1 MQVVSARFLHYFS
14 LSIRCDKSHQARPT
28 LTGILKV
35 EESSLRGFKQG
46 VMFRMSVLE
55 GTRDMVAFAVGLDIN
70 CWMLSEQQPD
80 SAGAGSLWAVK
91 DERTWSQ
98 GWP

>member
-1 MQVVSARFLHYFS
+1 
-14 LSIRCDKSHQARPT
+14 
-28 LTGILKV
+28 
-35 EESSLRGFKQG
+35 
-46 VMFRMSVLE
+46 MFRMSVLE

-70 CWMLSEQQPD
+70 CWMLSDQQPD

-91 DERTWSQ
+91 DERRWSQ